1 MLTQRFMKSLTVGLI
16 CLIPFSAFALTGY
29 TVKSGDSLWR
39 IASKNKP
46 SQVSTANMIVAIKGL
61 NQESYPSINDNI
73 VQSGQSLTLPTSST
87 EASDAIKLF
96 NHSQKAYLKPVQTQ
110 SVSKPEPIQ
119 QVSQSSNTI
128 SPTPMQL
135 QQLEKQNTQLRS
147 EYQHYQQVIDV
158 TIDTLKTQ
166 NTQLDDKLVKA
177 DEKNKIGWGV
187 AIVLFILLLFVW
199 RKKRK
204 KAKYQT
210 ADLAKQRFTGG
221 TPSDTNIE
229 PNFIVNGDNPINL
242 NVNEALV
249 EAMILFE
256 EGNTQDAKLC
266 LQSTLN
272 TYPDS
277 IDVRIK
283 LIEIYAVENDV
294 ISFNS
299 ERDYL
304 SAHLLPHDDDRWED
318 IDQIYTQ
325 YFIK

>member
-1 MLTQRFMKSLTVGLI
+1 MSAKRLIKTVMIGLI

-73 VQSGQSLTLPTSST
+73 VQSGQPLTLPTSSS
-87 EASDAIKLF
+87 EVSDAIKLF
-96 NHSQKAYLKPVQTQ
+96 KHSQKAYLKPVQTQ
-110 SVSKPEPIQ
+110 PINKPEPAQ
-119 QVSQSSNTI
+119 QVLQSSSTN
-128 SPTPMQL
+128 SPSPMQL
-135 QQLEKQNTQLRS
+135 QQLEQKNTQLKS
-147 EYQHYQQVIDV
+147 EYQHYQQEVDV

-187 AIVLFILLLFVW
+187 AIILFILLLFAW

-204 KAKYQT
+204 RAKDQT
-210 ADLAKQRFTGG
+210 ANLAKQRFTGG

-229 PNFIVNGDNPINL
+229 PSFIVNGDNPISL

-272 TYPDS
+272 TYPDN
-277 IDVRIK
+277 IEVRIK
-283 LIEIYAVENDV
+283 LIEIYAAENDV

-304 SAHLLPHDDDRWED
+304 SAHLLPHDDDRWEE
-318 IDQIYTQ
+318 IDQIYTK

>member
-1 MLTQRFMKSLTVGLI
+1 VLPQKFLKAVIIGLI

-29 TVKSGDSLWR
+29 TVTSGDSLWR

-73 VQSGQSLTLPTSST
+73 VQSGQSLTLPTSSS
-87 EASDAIKLF
+87 EVNDAIKLF
-96 NHSQKAYLKPVQTQ
+96 NHSQKAYLEPIQAQ
-110 SVSKPEPIQ
+110 PINKPEPA
-119 QVSQSSNTI
+119 
-128 SPTPMQL
+128 
-135 QQLEKQNTQLRS
+135 QQLAQQNTQLKS
-147 EYQHYQQVIDV
+147 EYQHYQQEVDV

-204 KAKYQT
+204 KSKAQT

-221 TPSDTNIE
+221 TPSDANVE
-229 PNFIVNGDNPINL
+229 PSFMANGDHSITL

-266 LQSTLN
+266 LQSTLD

-283 LIEIYAVENDV
+283 LIEIYAAENDV
-294 ISFNS
+294 VSFNS

-304 SAHLLPHDDDRWED
+304 SAHHLPHDDDRWEE
-318 IDQIYTQ
+318 IDQIYTK